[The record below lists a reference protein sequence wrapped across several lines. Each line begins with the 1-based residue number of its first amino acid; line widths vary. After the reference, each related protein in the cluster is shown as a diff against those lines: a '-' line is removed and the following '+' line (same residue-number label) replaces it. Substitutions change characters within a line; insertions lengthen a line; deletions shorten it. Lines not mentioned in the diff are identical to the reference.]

1 MKRFVSCL
9 LALVLLL
16 SSLVLTVGCAG
27 NEENSDTLDNGEVST
42 AYDGPLY
49 DENGLLMDELPADL
63 NFGDVDV
70 NIFTCEEF
78 KTAMCPEGYNNTS
91 LNDASY
97 ERNKLMEER
106 LGIKLNFILQPG
118 IPTAVG
124 RYEAFAEKVGNS
136 VNAGTG
142 DFDAIA
148 GFSLGPASWAIN
160 GYTINLKDVKY
171 LDFEKPWWSYS
182 VLENAFYD
190 SIYYAST
197 NCSGKVLDEISV
209 VYYNRQILEEN
220 GIDDPENLVLE
231 GKWTIDKLFEYS
243 KGLGKDTNDN
253 EMEDLEDTFG
263 LVFRNTVFTDSL
275 FYGSDLSL
283 TRKNPNTGLPELSFT
298 DSGELERAVNL
309 INKVV
314 SAVSTKDVT
323 IGILASDEEPAA
335 DTMRENR
342 TAFYMSH
349 MRDTAAIPDPKLWG
363 VIPTPKLNE
372 EQENYITTL
381 NNDFD
386 MWCIPKDAG
395 NIDMSGAIMEAY
407 ASGCYRTVAPTYYD
421 VNLSYRYSNNE
432 NGVKIFSMIR
442 QNVKLDFGRL
452 NSFAIG
458 TIDEIIRNA
467 YRQER
472 NTFTQSWATN
482 QRTYKRK
489 LNNVIEQYKAGE

>member
-97 ERNKLMEER
+97 ARNKLMEER

-118 IPTAVG
+118 VPTAVG
-124 RYEAFAEKVGNS
+124 IYEAFSEKLSNA

-160 GYTINLKDVKY
+160 GYIINLKDVKY

-197 NCSGKVLDEISV
+197 NCSGSVLDQLTV
-209 VYYNRQILEEN
+209 TFYNRQMLADN
-220 GIDDPENLVLE
+220 GINDVEDLVFE
-231 GKWTIDKLFEYS
+231 GKWTIDKIFEYS
-243 KGLGKDTNDN
+243 KDLGVDSN
-253 EMEDLEDTFG
+253 EDGVEDLNDTYG
-263 LVFRNTVFTDSL
+263 LVFQHTVYTDSF
-275 FYGSDLSL
+275 FYGSGMNL
-283 TRKNPNTGLPELSFT
+283 TRNNPNTGLPEFT
-298 DSGELERAVNL
+298 LLDSGEMERAVNL
-309 INKVV
+309 INKMV
-314 SAVSTKDVT
+314 SAIATKDVLMT
-323 IGILASDEEPAA
+323 KTNA
-335 DTMRENR
+335 DSIEVLNVLSENR
-342 TAFYMSH
+342 SAFFVGMLSG
-349 MRDTAAIPDPKLWG
+349 TSSISDPKIWG
-363 VIPTPKLNE
+363 VVPTPKLNE
-372 EQENYITTL
+372 EQENYITTP

-386 MWCIPKDAG
+386 MWCIPLDA
-395 NIDMSGAIMEAY
+395 IDPDMSGAIMEAY
-407 ASGCYRTVAPTYYD
+407 ASGCYRTVAPAYYD
-421 VNLSYRYSNNE
+421 VNLSYRYSNDE

-458 TIDEIIRNA
+458 TIDEIIRDA
-467 YRQER
+467 YRNER
-472 NTFTQSWATN
+472 NTFPQSWATK
-482 QRTYKRK
+482 QRTYKK
-489 LNNVIEQYKAGE
+489 NLNKIIEQYKKGE